1 MDFEF
6 RIEYDFFMKPINLE
20 KMFVE
25 LLGLWKTNI

>member
-6 RIEYDFFMKPINLE
+6 RIEYDFFMEPINLE

-25 LLGLWKTNI
+25 LLRLWKTNI